1 MTVIAIDG
9 PGGAGKTSV
18 ATALADRLGAKRL
31 DTGALYRA
39 VTVAVLREDIDP
51 ADVDACNRIAAT
63 VEVDLTH
70 DGRVLVDGEDVTRE
84 IRSDHVTAAVSVV
97 SAHTGVRDVMREQQ
111 RRVASR
117 GLWIVE
123 GRDIGTV
130 VFPDAALKVFLVAAV
145 SERARRRAAETGRL
159 DLAEVEGEI
168 SRRDTLDSSRSDSPL
183 CPAADAVEVDTSELT
198 LTEVADRI
206 EALWHDRTR
215 HDDPAS

>member
-18 ATALADRLGAKRL
+18 ATALADRLGGRRL

-39 VTVAVLREDIDP
+39 VTVAVLHEDIDP

-145 SERARRRAAETGRL
+145 SERARRRAVETGRL